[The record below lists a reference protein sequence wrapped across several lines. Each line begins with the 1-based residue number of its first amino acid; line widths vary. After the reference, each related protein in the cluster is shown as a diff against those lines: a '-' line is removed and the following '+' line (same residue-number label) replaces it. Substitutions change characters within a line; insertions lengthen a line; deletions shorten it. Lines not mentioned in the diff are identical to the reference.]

1 MKKVILFVLLLNL
14 ISCKK
19 NSTVNSIVNAIS
31 KTETKQA
38 NPEIIVLENELLSVK
53 KEHKIRLEYY
63 EQATQK
69 EKSHYIYKHRVS
81 AYLKNGKY
89 FFDYKKIINAIYNKL
104 ELDKVDFL
112 TSLYFNYNI
121 FHSEYYSQDK
131 ETSFLNYIWTNFDRS
146 PENIYNFFNNESES
160 ETIKDKIYSL
170 FSNNAI
176 YTDSGIK
183 NYVEGL
189 LLAYEENSS
198 EDRLSEIY
206 NQTKGD
212 EYYEKPFID
221 TITSEQ
227 MKMFLSNATKPTDNS
242 ISYRAF
248 QLYSFW
254 GRRYHENNQEIVYQ
268 LIKEFHQNMEKE
280 NTNTYD

>member
-1 MKKVILFVLLLNL
+1 MKKTILLFILLINL
-14 ISCKK
+14 ASCKK
-19 NSTVNSIVNAIS
+19 
-31 KTETKQA
+31 ETKQS
-38 NPEIIVLENELLSVK
+38 NQEIIVLENELLSVK

-63 EQATQK
+63 EQATQSLDSIQK
-69 EKSHYIYKHRVS
+69 EKAHYIYKHRVS

-131 ETSFLNYIWTNFDRS
+131 ETPFLNYIWTNFDRS
-146 PENIYNFFNNESES
+146 PDNIYSLFNNQSES
-160 ETIKDKIYSL
+160 ETIKDRIYSL
-170 FSNNAI
+170 FSNNTI

-221 TITSEQ
+221 SITSEQ

-254 GRRYHENNQEIVYQ
+254 GRRYHEHNQEIVYQ